1 MPDFTIVIG
10 SRHWSS
16 WSMRPWLVLRQTGAA
31 FDELVLS
38 HRTPAGKA
46 EAVALG
52 PTGLVPLLIDRRAPE
67 PLKIWDSL
75 AICEYLAESY
85 PEAGLWPA
93 ERAARATARS
103 VSAEMHSGF
112 RPLRMA
118 LSMDL
123 FAHRPG
129 VGLDEPGV
137 AADIARIDAIFQDCR
152 ADYGQ
157 GGPYLFGRRTI
168 ADAMYAPVVSRFRTY
183 EPKLSAPAA
192 EYVATMLDDDG
203 FKAWEDAARR
213 EL

>member
-16 WSMRPWLVLRQTGAA
+16 WSMRPWLALRHTGAS
-31 FDELVLS
+31 FDEVVLQ
-38 HRTPAGKA
+38 HRTQAGKA
-46 EAVALG
+46 EAAALG
-52 PTGLVPLLIDRRAPE
+52 PTGLVPLLIDRRSQLPV
-67 PLKIWDSL
+67 KIWDSL
-75 AICEYLAESY
+75 AISEYLAECY

-93 ERAARATARS
+93 DRVARATARS
-103 VSAEMHSGF
+103 ISAEMHSGF

-118 LSMDL
+118 LGMDL
-123 FAHRPG
+123 FAHMPG

-137 AADIARIDAIFQDCR
+137 AADIGRIDAIFRDCR
-152 ADYGQ
+152 TAYGLD
-157 GGPYLFGRRTI
+157 GPYLFGHFSI

-183 EPKLSAPAA
+183 EPALSELAA
-192 EYVATMLDDDG
+192 EYVVTMLADDG